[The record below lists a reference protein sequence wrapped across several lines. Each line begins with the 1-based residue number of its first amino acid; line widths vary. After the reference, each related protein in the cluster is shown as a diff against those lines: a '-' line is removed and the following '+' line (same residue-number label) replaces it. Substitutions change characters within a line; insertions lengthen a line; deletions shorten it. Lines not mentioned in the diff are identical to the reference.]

1 MSFTILHSMWC
12 PSSEPNDDFKAVH
25 YNVTFCPTV
34 STDGDYPAS
43 TALSS
48 PFLINVVDD
57 DIFEGV
63 EQFQARIVKTSDKLR
78 VRIGPQSAINIT
90 ITYDDRELTNLIFRI
105 WVHVE
110 SNETV
115 NSIII
120 ESPLST
126 GITLSYQWHDN
137 WTCTISWTILYEK
150 RKSNDHTSLL
160 RCQLECSV

>member
-1 MSFTILHSMWC
+1 
-12 PSSEPNDDFKAVH
+12 
-25 YNVTFCPTV
+25 VTFCPTA
-34 STDGDYPAS
+34 STDRDDPAS

-105 WVHVE
+105 
-110 SNETV
+110 
-115 NSIII
+115 
-120 ESPLST
+120 
-126 GITLSYQWHDN
+126 
-137 WTCTISWTILYEK
+137 
-150 RKSNDHTSLL
+150 
-160 RCQLECSV
+160 